1 MNRIKQ
7 NWMELWTTLVTR
19 QEGSERICTRQW
31 QKANGDALK
40 RIGNFLWIFL
50 SFLRLLRLVRLV
62 HLSSSLSLLF
72 PTFHIEFHQSNKD
85 VGGIFFLEDLSRT
98 EQLKDHF
105 PSAQNCGEHI
115 QSINYVDEWK
125 VQANFLFLSTYV
137 GFFFFSLFF
146 FLDFFYLSVSCSF
159 YVFIFVVV
167 HRVRGE
173 TLVALK
179 ALVDLKRTMQ
189 RFISAWVPFDC
200 IRSQFESFDFRSKDS
215 GP

>member
-1 MNRIKQ
+1 MNGVVDDAGNSPGRKRA
-7 NWMELWTTLVTR
+7 NLHSSMTK
-19 QEGSERICTRQW
+19 SEWRCT
-31 QKANGDALK
+31 KADREFPLNISL
-40 RIGNFLWIFL
+40 FSSSLTSCSSCS
-50 SFLRLLRLVRLV
+50 SFLL
-62 HLSSSLSLLF
+62 SLSLLF

-125 VQANFLFLSTYV
+125 VQANSLFLSTYV

-146 FLDFFYLSVSCSF
+146 FFYFFYLSVSCSF

>member
-146 FLDFFYLSVSCSF
+146 FFLIFSIYRFLVLF
-159 YVFIFVVV
+159 MFLFLLLFIVLGA
-167 HRVRGE
+167 RRWW
-173 TLVALK
+173 
-179 ALVDLKRTMQ
+179 RW
-189 RFISAWVPFDC
+189 R
-200 IRSQFESFDFRSKDS
+200 RSLT
-215 GP
+215 